1 MLISDGIDYDERTA
15 EILEEYNGDKNV
27 VIFSYVVGQA
37 GEEASAEMKDIAC
50 QSGGECYKFPT
61 VGKLN

>member
-27 VIFSYVVGQA
+27 VIFSYIVGQPD
-37 GEEASAEMKDIAC
+37 EEASAEMKDIAC
-50 QSGGECYKFPT
+50 QNGGEFYRFPT
-61 VGKLN
+61 VGE